1 MKTKSMNAT
10 KSNDSD
16 LIVERQPQDQ
26 LPELAVRILSDV
38 ARIVAAEARLLES
51 NIVGAAQT
59 LLGQVY
65 LVSTLI
71 VLAAAGVVAL
81 LASLV
86 LLLHHWMPY
95 WQVLG
100 VVGVGAVVLAELL
113 RRSLMPATVNIA

>member
-1 MKTKSMNAT
+1 MNAT
-10 KSNDSD
+10 KSNESD

-113 RRSLMPATVNIA
+113 RRSLIPATVNIA

>member
-1 MKTKSMNAT
+1 M
-10 KSNDSD
+10 KSNESD
-16 LIVERQPQDQ
+16 VAIERGSQDE
-26 LPELAVRILSDV
+26 LPELAVRILSDF

-51 NIVGAAQT
+51 NIFGAAQT

-65 LVSTLI
+65 LTSTLI

-86 LLLHHWMPY
+86 LLLHQWMPY

-100 VVGVGAVVLAELL
+100 LVGTGAIVVAEVL
-113 RRSLMPATVNIA
+113 RRSLIPPTTENIA